1 MKQFQYHIIYKTT
14 NIINNKFYI
23 GMHSTNNIND
33 NYIGSGIKLRK
44 SVKKYGKENHRTE
57 ILHYC
62 KSREELCLKEKE
74 IVNEDLIMDT
84 MCLNLSP
91 GGSGGATHN
100 WSPESRKKMSDKL
113 KNRNNTWGHKV
124 SLANKGKRQ
133 PQDIIDKAAQSR
145 KGDRNGSWLGVDL
158 NALKDLRENKNLTIK
173 QISEAMN
180 ISISTVK
187 RKIKLIN

>member
-1 MKQFQYHIIYKTT
+1 MKEFRYHIIYKTT
-14 NIINNKFYI
+14 NILNNKFYI
-23 GMHSTNNIND
+23 GMHSTNNID
-33 NYIGSGIKLRK
+33 DDYIGSGRRLYNSIKAHGR
-44 SVKKYGKENHRTE
+44 VNHKTE

-62 KSREELCLKEKE
+62 KTREELCSKEKE
-74 IVNEDLIMDT
+74 IVNEDLIKDSL
-84 MCLNLSP
+84 CLNLMT
-91 GGSGGATHN
+91 GGHGGATHE
-100 WSPESRKKMSDKL
+100 WSTESRTKSSLKL

-133 PQDIIDKAAQSR
+133 SQEIIDKAAQSR

-158 NALKDLRENKNLTIK
+158 NLLKDLRENKNLTIK

-187 RKIKLIN
+187 RKLKLI